1 MKGDKKSEQLQQ
13 IVFDYF
19 KDVDDDTI
27 LSITHSFTFIKPA
40 DNNKVSELITK
51 FLKDNGLERAYV
63 NYLSDFNDPDKLF
76 FRSSMAEADI
86 IQKIKIAFLVMSFNR
101 SYKRVANNN
110 KEDNEL
116 KKNFKFVKKQCLSM
130 YECMNR
136 NENYFDG
143 KEEDAKMV
151 EKIENMK

>member
-1 MKGDKKSEQLQQ
+1 MKGDKKPEQLQQ

-19 KDVDDDTI
+19 KDIDDDTI

-86 IQKIKIAFLVMSFNR
+86 IREIKIAFLVLSFNR
-101 SYKRVANNN
+101 SYKRVADKN
-110 KEDNEL
+110 KEEDQL
-116 KKNFKFVKKQCLSM
+116 KKNFNFVKKQCLAM
-130 YECMNR
+130 YKCMNR
-136 NENYFDG
+136 SENYFDG
-143 KEEDAKMV
+143 KAEDAKMV
-151 EKIENMK
+151 EKIEKMK